1 MWTFVWEKINVSFVL
16 EGNRELVRQLGLE
29 KIQFQENGSCA
40 GIWYDIFCSYFPH
53 NIFQL
58 WEQSKKLRIS
68 TTLEKWSYT
77 KKHGKRDLVAI
88 FKIKDH
94 RYSRHLNHSA
104 AWMQIRIT
112 DQHMFAPGTSWSL
125 CSITTVNQRVET

>member
-94 RYSRHLNHSA
+94 RYQGI
-104 AWMQIRIT
+104 WIT
-112 DQHMFAPGTSWSL
+112 VQLGCRSELQTNTCLQMEPLEVYPLEPQWTK
-125 CSITTVNQRVET
+125 E